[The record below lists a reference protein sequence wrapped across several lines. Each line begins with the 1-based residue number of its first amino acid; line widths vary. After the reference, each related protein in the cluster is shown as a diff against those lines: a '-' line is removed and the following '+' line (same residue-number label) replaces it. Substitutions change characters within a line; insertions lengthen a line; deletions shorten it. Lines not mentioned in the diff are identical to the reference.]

1 MSQYALDP
9 DYGQSISKTINMFTF
24 SRLFSENDS
33 FKVNNIHV
41 YNKIDTARHSSLPP
55 THGSRLYPLGFQ
67 TTKPSLEPLC
77 PSVSKSDFRWSVSK

>member
-33 FKVNNIHV
+33 FKINNVHVCNNIISDCVVDKNGCIPDCVVDKNGCIHCLLIAV
-41 YNKIDTARHSSLPP
+41 F
-55 THGSRLYPLGFQ
+55 LY
-67 TTKPSLEPLC
+67 
-77 PSVSKSDFRWSVSK
+77 

>member
-33 FKVNNIHV
+33 FKINNVHILTQKKGLIESV
-41 YNKIDTARHSSLPP
+41 HSL
-55 THGSRLYPLGFQ
+55 L
-67 TTKPSLEPLC
+67 
-77 PSVSKSDFRWSVSK
+77 